1 MRSASA
7 RLLLLTLLPL
17 VGWRGGD
24 CEVVTA
30 RLSPPAASAPPAPRF
45 LPAVTS
51 LLAARGDDVTF
62 ECPVHNLKETTVS
75 WVRSRDLQILAAGGM
90 VFTMDARVHV
100 SAPARTGTDADRA
113 GTDAVTHRL
122 TLGEVRRADA
132 GRYECQ
138 LNTEPKMSL
147 FFNLTVLESPLPVLE
162 VSIAGARRRRY
173 RRGDTARL
181 RCAARWRGGGRA
193 GDAGDEARWRGGG
206 AAGVAGDA
214 GGAGDEALLYPPLQI
229 DWYIGDTPID
239 LQLSG
244 GVSLE
249 SRVTSR
255 GASSELR
262 LPARAGRYA
271 CRARAGP
278 DPHGHTASDAVDVHV
293 DDDDPQMDAMQ
304 RDQSL
309 TARPSPAP
317 PAPAAAPA
325 VLAPLALLTAWLAVW

>member
-30 RLSPPAASAPPAPRF
+30 RLPPPAPPAPRSP
-45 LPAVTS
+45 PAVTS

-122 TLGEVRRADA
+122 TLGAARLSDA

-181 RCAARWRGGGRA
+181 RCAARWRGGG
-193 GDAGDEARWRGGG
+193 
-206 AAGVAGDA
+206 VAGD
-214 GGAGDEALLYPPLQI
+214 AGDEALLYPPLQI
-229 DWYIGDTPID
+229 EWYLGDTPID

-262 LPARAGRYA
+262 LPARAGRYT

-278 DPHGHTASDAVDVHV
+278 DPHGHTASDAVDVDV
-293 DDDDPQMDAMQ
+293 EDDDPQMDAMQ

-325 VLAPLALLTAWLAVW
+325 VLAPLLLLTAWLAVW